1 METWIRLPLM
11 LRILI
16 IAAVWFGYAVL
27 VLDLNSLDDS
37 SRSAKLI
44 WTACL
49 VWVAVTV
56 VAEIGLR
63 PKFGSLEQRV
73 AYKQALRS
81 GELPVGIEL
90 DVWRRWLDRSLLTN
104 LSLLCALPFA
114 AFGLAS
120 SAGRPRTGVDLVQP
134 NRRAK

>member
-1 METWIRLPLM
+1 METWIRLPLT

-16 IAAVWFGYAVL
+16 VAAVWFGYAVL

-44 WTACL
+44 WTVCL
-49 VWVAVTV
+49 VGAAVTV
-56 VAEIGLR
+56 VVDIGLR

-90 DVWRRWLDRSLLTN
+90 DVWRRSLYRSLLTN
-104 LSLLCALPFA
+104 LALLCALPFA

-120 SAGRPRTGVDLVQP
+120 SAGRPRTGVDLVRS